1 MLLSISWY
9 FLWPIFSATE
19 NTMRHESSMLFEKTS
34 KRSRYPFLPRPVLRD
49 WGHGAI
55 SHYLS
60 LSTLYSLYSLNTFI
74 SFWMNTVTKLLKVPT
89 KQNVTNCWFYNW
101 VIENSIYR
109 IFLLN
114 SEGWLKYKR
123 DNWYPPFLTGTWI
136 QGTTASGSNS
146 LENIALLVENTML
159 LVCPFTL
166 PPQLPYL
173 PEIRLH
179 HAQSHSF

>member
-1 MLLSISWY
+1 MWQLCVGMAKRAQGIWNKNRILGILWTSNAPSLFFVGHKLKSWMLLSVSWY

-19 NTMRHESSMLFEKTS
+19 NTMRPESSLLFEKTS
-34 KRSRYPFLPRPVLRD
+34 KRSWFQFLPRPVLRD

-101 VIENSIYR
+101 VIENSNYR

-114 SEGWLKYKR
+114 S
-123 DNWYPPFLTGTWI
+123 
-136 QGTTASGSNS
+136 
-146 LENIALLVENTML
+146 
-159 LVCPFTL
+159 
-166 PPQLPYL
+166 
-173 PEIRLH
+173 
-179 HAQSHSF
+179 